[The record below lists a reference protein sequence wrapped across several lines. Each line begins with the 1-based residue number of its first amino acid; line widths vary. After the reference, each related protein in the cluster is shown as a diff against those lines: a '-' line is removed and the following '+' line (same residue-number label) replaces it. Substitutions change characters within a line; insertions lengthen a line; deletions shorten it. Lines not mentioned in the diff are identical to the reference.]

1 MYFSAMCWMYGRR
14 LYDQYGIPIGLI
26 SSNYGG
32 TRVEA
37 WSSSQTISRCT
48 GRYLI
53 LRHMSFIDLLMNKSI
68 LVPTKETLQNKPT
81 MISYFCSGGEHQFCS
96 TTKSFERSSKQFPRN
111 LFQAITKATS
121 LQPNSRLQDTEKFTP
136 HGSSLRYDA
145 QPQLGCQR
153 QQVYILDNVQS
164 HFSGSSRVCQ
174 A

>member
-37 WSSSQTISRCT
+37 WSSSQAISRCT

-81 MISYFCSGGEHQFCS
+81 MISYFCSGRG
-96 TTKSFERSSKQFPRN
+96 T
-111 LFQAITKATS
+111 LV
-121 LQPNSRLQDTEKFTP
+121 LQHHKKL
-136 HGSSLRYDA
+136 
-145 QPQLGCQR
+145 
-153 QQVYILDNVQS
+153 
-164 HFSGSSRVCQ
+164 
-174 A
+174 